1 MRFTYFQQPFWL
13 ATLLSGGFALLALI
27 LLALQVSQDR
37 AWLPLMG
44 VPGLLVLAHLIA
56 WWQAATHQR
65 MRLGLGLIIAAQ
77 LLSALLLPFLVT
89 DAWMIGLML
98 LVVVPLAAGVIDQV
112 RRMPIFTL
120 VALLAAALV
129 VSVDLL
135 VLPGRVAMDASG
147 QSRLWWF
154 VGLIV
159 LHWIGLVFLLWLFR
173 LRPGASHALPLD
185 LTTQLSFL
193 FTVIAALSIL
203 TVTGVLITQI
213 RAAQIREVGRT
224 FQTAAETVA
233 ERVGNL
239 LELQINALAGL
250 VRQEPA
256 LIDAVA
262 AANAAYPESAEAV
275 AQILQEQEQ
284 RWQTE
289 AETSEFVMQHRSG
302 PALLAINAFRGQ
314 NVFLSNVLLTDRA
327 GGLVVAQGDKPQR
340 FLYQAEDWWQTAWNH
355 GQGDVFLGHLTLDPV
370 TNVPSILIA
379 LRVINPKTNE
389 PIGVIAATYQLR
401 AAQQLVDLANE
412 RVSRETYLFVADGS
426 AIRAPEQVAMGLS
439 SWEHLRAADL
449 FTTDLAGTGAS
460 VFQPLV
466 SGWQLGADRQ
476 GWPAVLAYSNLNN
489 TSQVNLNPIR
499 RLGWQVVVSDTQT
512 NALAEVTRSTKV
524 ASLVA
529 LLTMVGVLLLALVTA
544 RLITRPIEALTATA
558 AAIKEGD
565 LTVHAQPAG
574 SIELVTLAQTFNS
587 MTEQLQKAFHTLQA
601 SETKYRSLFEDS
613 KDAIFISRPDG
624 QLVDLNPAG
633 QSLFDLCAD
642 EIASFN
648 AQDLYVNPAD
658 RDRFRQAI
666 EQNTEVSDFEV
677 TMQRRDGSQFDALVT
692 ATLRYAEEGV
702 PAGYQGIIRDITVQ
716 KQNER
721 LQAENLRLGTE
732 LEVTRR
738 LQRMI
743 LPRPQELQAIEGLD
757 IAGYM
762 EPADE
767 VGGDYYDVLHHNGHI
782 KIGIGDVTGHGLES
796 GVLMLMTQMG
806 VRTLLTHDESNP
818 VQFLD
823 VLNQTLYHNVQRMGI
838 DKSLTL
844 ALLDYQP
851 QPEGGGH
858 LWASGQHEELIVV
871 RQGGTVERI
880 DTLDLGF
887 PVGLDVDIAGFIGQR
902 QVELQPGDAVVLYTD
917 GITEAENAANEQ
929 YGLDRLC
936 ETISQH
942 WAASAEAIKTAVI
955 DDVRRFI
962 GKQTVF
968 DDITLLVLKQK

>member
-1 MRFTYFQQPFWL
+1 MRSIRFQHPFWL
-13 ATLLSGGFALLALI
+13 TIFLSGGFALLTLI
-27 LLALQVSQDR
+27 LLALQASQDR

-44 VPGLLVLAHLIA
+44 ASGLLVFAHLIA

-65 MRLGLGLIIAAQ
+65 MRFGLWLIIAAQ
-77 LLSALLLPFLVT
+77 LLSAVLLPFLVA

-98 LVVVPLAAGVIDQV
+98 LVVVPLEAGVSDQM

-120 VALLAAALV
+120 VALLTAALM

-135 VLPGRVAMDASG
+135 ALPGRMTLDATA

-159 LHWIGLVFLLWLFR
+159 LHLIGLVFLLWVFR
-173 LRPGASHALPLD
+173 LRPGTSHVLPLD
-185 LTTQLSFL
+185 LTTQLSLL
-193 FTVIAALSIL
+193 FTGIAALSIL
-203 TVTGVLITQI
+203 TVAGVLITQI
-213 RAAQIREVGRT
+213 RQAQIREVGHT
-224 FQTAAETVA
+224 FQTTAETAA

-250 VRQEPA
+250 VRQESA

-262 AANAAYPESAEAV
+262 AANAAYPESVEAV
-275 AQILQEQEQ
+275 AQALQEQEQ
-284 RWQTE
+284 RWQTG
-289 AETSEFVMQHRSG
+289 AETSDFVMQHRSG
-302 PALLAINAFRGQ
+302 PALLAMNAFRGQ
-314 NVFLSNVLLTDRA
+314 NVFFNQMLLTDRA

-340 FLYQAEDWWQTAWNH
+340 FIYQAEDWWQTAWNH
-355 GQGDVFLGHLTLDPV
+355 GQGDIFLGHLTLDPV
-370 TNVPSILIA
+370 TNVPSLLIA

-389 PIGVIAATYQLR
+389 PIGVIAATYELR
-401 AAQQLVDLANE
+401 AAQQLIDLANE
-412 RVSRETYLFVADGS
+412 RVSRQTFLFSADGS
-426 AIRAPEQVAMGLS
+426 AIRTPEQAAMGLS
-439 SWEHLRAADL
+439 AWESLHAANL
-449 FTTDLAGTGAS
+449 FTTELAGTGAGA
-460 VFQPLV
+460 FQPLA
-466 SGWQLGADRQ
+466 SDWQLGTDRQ
-476 GWPAVLAYSNLNN
+476 GLPTVLAYSNLNN

-499 RLGWQVVVSDTQT
+499 RLGWQVVVSDTQA

-529 LLTMVGVLLLALVTA
+529 LLTMAGVLLMALVTA

-558 AAIKEGD
+558 GAIKEGD

-587 MTEQLQKAFHTLQA
+587 MTEQLQKAFQTLQA
-601 SETKYRSLFEDS
+601 SEAKFRSLFEDS
-613 KDAIFISRPDG
+613 KDAIFISRADG
-624 QLVDLNPAG
+624 RLVDLNPAG
-633 QSLFDLCAD
+633 LVLFGLGTD
-642 EIASFN
+642 EIEQID
-648 AQDLYVNPAD
+648 AQKLYANPAD
-658 RDRFRQAI
+658 RAQFRQAI
-666 EQNTEVSDFEV
+666 EQNGAVSDFEV
-677 TMQRRDGSQFDALVT
+677 KMQRRDGSQFDALIT
-692 ATLRYAEEGV
+692 ATLRHNEDGAF
-702 PAGYQGIIRDITVQ
+702 AGYQGLVRDITVQ

-721 LQAENLRLGTE
+721 LQAENLRLSTE
-732 LEVTRR
+732 LEVTQR

-743 LPRPQELQAIEGLD
+743 LPKTQELQAIEGLE

-767 VGGDYYDVLHHNGHI
+767 VGGDYYDVLQHNGHV

-818 VQFLD
+818 VQFMD
-823 VLNQTLYHNVQRMGI
+823 VLNRTLYHNVRRMGI

-871 RQGGTVERI
+871 RQGGVIERV
-880 DTLDLGF
+880 DTLNLGF
-887 PVGLDVDIAGFIGQR
+887 PIGLDADIAHFIGRR
-902 QVELQPGDAVVLYTD
+902 QVKLQAGDGAVLYTD

-929 YGLDRLC
+929 YGLERLC
-936 ETISQH
+936 ETIRQH
-942 WAASAEAIKTAVI
+942 WDEPADAIKTVVI
-955 DDVRRFI
+955 DDVRQFI
-962 GKQTVF
+962 GEQTVF
-968 DDITLLVLKQK
+968 DDITLLVLKQQ